1 MHPICGVNAG
11 RLQGEKDS
19 LRCAIACATV
29 AVFSHNRHRT
39 SLIVVK
45 KTARKT
51 AGKSAPADFESALK
65 ELEALVERMEEGE
78 QPLEEALKDFER
90 GVELFRICQGALKDA
105 EQKVQILL
113 EKSGQAEL
121 ADFDDDA

>member
-1 MHPICGVNAG
+1 M
-11 RLQGEKDS
+11 
-19 LRCAIACATV
+19 
-29 AVFSHNRHRT
+29 
-39 SLIVVK
+39 VK

-51 AGKSAPADFESALK
+51 AAKARTVDFETALK
-65 ELEALVERMEEGE
+65 ELETLVERMEAGE
-78 QPLEEALKDFER
+78 QPLETALKDFER

-121 ADFDDDA
+121 ADFDADE

>member
-1 MHPICGVNAG
+1 M
-11 RLQGEKDS
+11 
-19 LRCAIACATV
+19 
-29 AVFSHNRHRT
+29 
-39 SLIVVK
+39 VK

-51 AGKSAPADFESALK
+51 AARTEPVDFESALK
-65 ELEALVERMEEGE
+65 ELETLVERMEEGE
-78 QPLEEALKDFER
+78 QPLEAALKDFER

-121 ADFDDDA
+121 ADFDDDE